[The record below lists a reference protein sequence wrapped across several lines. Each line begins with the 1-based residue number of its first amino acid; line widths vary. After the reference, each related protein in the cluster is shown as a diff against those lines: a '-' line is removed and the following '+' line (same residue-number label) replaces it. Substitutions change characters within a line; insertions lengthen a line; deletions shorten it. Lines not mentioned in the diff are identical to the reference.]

1 MDWKQQQQQR
11 EGGGGEDAGTGGSF
25 KEEVGCGKKKKVL
38 WLNGKRK
45 EGRLGWHAQKLG
57 VR

>member
-25 KEEVGCGKKKKVL
+25 KEEVGFGKKKVL